1 MRVIALDRAYNYG
14 AKIKNEVVQAIL
26 STVRFSF

>member
-14 AKIKNEVVQAIL
+14 AKIKNKVQTIL
-26 STVRFSF
+26 ATVRFSF